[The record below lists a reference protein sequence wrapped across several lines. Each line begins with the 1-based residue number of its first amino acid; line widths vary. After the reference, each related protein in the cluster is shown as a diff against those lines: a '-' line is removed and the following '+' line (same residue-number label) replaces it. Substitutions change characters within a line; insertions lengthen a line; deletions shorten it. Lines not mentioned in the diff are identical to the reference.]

1 MCFYCM
7 HGISICLVW
16 HVMRYLSRFCRFQF
30 VGATFGPHELIRNLK
45 HLSTSTVI
53 LILQKLFTCPSGK
66 LTTESTSP
74 IAKSTSP
81 GLSDTTFFARCI
93 RSWTWSDVKTW
104 RKNIGLKD
112 SLVVQYFLF
121 LSRFPKRKVMLSIAT
136 LPREIWNEMAYHNS
150 LPLGVTSDFNNLL
163 PRLFS
168 LNSSELGAGWVS
180 AFISR
185 FCQFSTGDKGT
196 LWSKSAV

>member
-16 HVMRYLSRFCRFQF
+16 HVMRYLSRLCRFHF
-30 VGATFGPHELIRNLK
+30 VGATFGPHELIRNIK
-45 HLSTSTVI
+45 HSSSSISVI
-53 LILQKLFTCPSGK
+53 LILRKLFTSPSGQ

-74 IAKSTSP
+74 IANSTSP

-93 RSWTWSDVKTW
+93 RSWTCSDVKTW

-121 LSRFPKRKVMLSIAT
+121 LSRFPKRKVTLSIAT
-136 LPREIWNEMAYHNS
+136 LPLEIWNEMKYQNS
-150 LPLGVTSDFNNLL
+150 LT
-163 PRLFS
+163 R
-168 LNSSELGAGWVS
+168 
-180 AFISR
+180 
-185 FCQFSTGDKGT
+185 
-196 LWSKSAV
+196 

>member
-1 MCFYCM
+1 M
-7 HGISICLVW
+7 LN
-16 HVMRYLSRFCRFQF
+16 FC
-30 VGATFGPHELIRNLK
+30 VIPFGRSSNDLF
-45 HLSTSTVI
+45 STSTVI
-53 LILQKLFTCPSGK
+53 LILRKLFTCPSGK

-93 RSWTWSDVKTW
+93 RSWTCSDVKTW

-150 LPLGVTSDFNNLL
+150 LPLGITSDFNNLL

-168 LNSSELGAGWVS
+168 LNSSELGTGWVF